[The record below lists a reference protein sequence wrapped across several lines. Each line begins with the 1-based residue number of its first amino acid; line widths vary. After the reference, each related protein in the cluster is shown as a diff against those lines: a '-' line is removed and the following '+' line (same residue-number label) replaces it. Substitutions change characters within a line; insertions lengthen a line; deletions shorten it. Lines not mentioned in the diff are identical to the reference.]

1 MDQENFDDMPALSP
15 QNLDDMEIWTPRVNK
30 KNCFIIYLCLGTSW

>member
-30 KNCFIIYLCLGTSW
+30 KIVSLYIYA